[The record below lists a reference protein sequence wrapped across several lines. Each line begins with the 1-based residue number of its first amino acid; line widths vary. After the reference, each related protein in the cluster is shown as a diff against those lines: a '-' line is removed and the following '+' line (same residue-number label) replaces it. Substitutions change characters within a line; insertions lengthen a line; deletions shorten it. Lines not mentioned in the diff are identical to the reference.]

1 VKKLGFAVFAV
12 AVLALPL
19 CAQVTTVRVDIP
31 FGFVVGTTTVAPGQ
45 YAISSQAGL
54 TQVQLVGSKSYSVLS
69 SPADPYAGSQDA
81 KLVFHRYGDRYFLA
95 EIWIGFTGRALTM
108 SSAEKEVM
116 ASGKPREVAT
126 VPIHV
131 VNGKHS

>member
-81 KLVFHRYGDRYFLA
+81 KLVFHRYGDQYFLA
-95 EIWIGFTGRALTM
+95 RISTASEGRDFAMSRTERELKKTVAAVGQQTEIL
-108 SSAEKEVM
+108 
-116 ASGKPREVAT
+116 VAMR
-126 VPIHV
+126 
-131 VNGKHS
+131 